1 MWEPNGT
8 GSGPGEEVSVIA
20 SCSAGN
26 IEGSVNIVLNEREQ
40 PLSGGSYLSASINSD
55 LNNRY
60 TVVGCLAGTAVET
73 DVGGCV
79 CHCVSFLVRL
89 FFFVSQAVANTVAKW
104 HVWVCPRVFAGMAQL
119 VEPRPTMASSSAFY
133 AGFYRKKQAT
143 RWCFWWLNCLIFKR
157 LERKTRLELATPTL
171 ARSCSTN

>member
-1 MWEPNGT
+1 MTQVWEPNGT

-40 PLSGGSYLSASINSD
+40 PLLGGSYLSASINSD

-89 FFFVSQAVANTVAKW
+89 FFLFRRRSQIRSQNGTFGFV
-104 HVWVCPRVFAGMAQL
+104 L
-119 VEPRPTMASSSAFY
+119 AFS
-133 AGFYRKKQAT
+133 RE
-143 RWCFWWLNCLIFKR
+143 WL
-157 LERKTRLELATPTL
+157 
-171 ARSCSTN
+171 SW